1 MSREFPKNN
10 PPQNSAPKIALPTI
24 GRIVHVF
31 GLISD
36 GAGPDVPR
44 AGIVCGAEPGQ
55 LTINASVWARS
66 GDTFVGGVQNLLHA
80 SMPRHPGDLYW
91 DWMDFQKGQA
101 AKTEQLE
108 ERIDQMKA
116 ARDTSAGNEMGKL
129 QAGAP
134 SPVDG
139 KR

>member
-1 MSREFPKNN
+1 MSREFPKN
-10 PPQNSAPKIALPTI
+10 PEPKITLPTV

-31 GLISD
+31 GMTDFGIMWGS
-36 GAGPDVPR
+36 PR
-44 AGIVCGAEPGQ
+44 AAIVAFVDPIDS
-55 LTINASVWARS
+55 LTINVGVWNTDGS
-66 GDTFVGGVQNLLHA
+66 TGPIVGLKHKSKINDVTGFT
-80 SMPRHPGDLYW
+80 PCW

-108 ERIDQMKA
+108 
-116 ARDTSAGNEMGKL
+116 RDLGKL

-134 SPVDG
+134 SPDKRASGPEEDG

>member
-10 PPQNSAPKIALPTI
+10 PPENTSTKITLPTV

-31 GLISD
+31 GNWERN
-36 GAGPDVPR
+36 VPADTPR
-44 AGIVCGAEPGQ
+44 VGIVCGTDG
-55 LTINASVWARS
+55 LTISAAVWAS
-66 GDTFVGGVQNLLHA
+66 DGSMDPGGVQ
-80 SMPRHPGDLYW
+80 SIRHKSEKFGGPNYPEGIWW

-108 ERIDQMKA
+108 AQLK
-116 ARDTSAGNEMGKL
+116 GEMGKL